1 MWINNEIKK
10 LKEKECSFNTQIF
23 KNRLEL
29 NNMPEIPTSRIR
41 KLRTWMPGKNSS
53 ELISLDENKNQISLI
68 DLASNDYLDLA
79 RHPLLINAAKQ
90 TLESDG
96 VGSGGSRFI
105 TGSRNIHQELET
117 KLAQWLNRD
126 IVLLYPSGFQA
137 NLAAVLALTERH
149 TPVICD
155 RLIHHSLLVGIKAS
169 GAKLIRFKHNN
180 LSDLEKLLKRA
191 KHNDPQKRP
200 LVITESL
207 FSMEGTTAPI
217 KEISKLCIKYD
228 SKLLVD
234 EAHAF
239 GVMGSAGRGETFGLK
254 KPISIIS
261 GTFGKAFGSG
271 GAFLAT
277 DKLTGENLIQNCGA
291 FRYTTALAP
300 PLCASALAALNLII
314 CNPNWGSNL
323 QEESIALRDK
333 LSQIGWQRPLG
344 RGPIISIILGSDEL
358 AMDYQKKLEDEGLL
372 TVAIRPP
379 TVPEGKSRLR
389 LVIRRNTP
397 IETLDKLIKVLK
409 DK

>member
-1 MWINNEIKK
+1 
-10 LKEKECSFNTQIF
+10 
-23 KNRLEL
+23 
-29 NNMPEIPTSRIR
+29 MPEIPNARIR
-41 KLRTWMPGKNSS
+41 KLKTWVPGNCSS
-53 ELISLDENKNQISLI
+53 EFIGLDENQNLITLI

-79 RHPLLINAAKQ
+79 RHPSLVEAART
-90 TLESDG
+90 TLETDG

-105 TGSRNIHQELET
+105 TGSRNIHQKLET
-117 KLAQWLNRD
+117 KLAEWLDRD
-126 IVLLYPSGFQA
+126 SVLLYPSGFQA
-137 NLAAVLALTERH
+137 NLAAVLALADRH

-169 GAKLIRFKHNN
+169 GAKLFRFKHNN
-180 LSDLEKLLKRA
+180 LSELETLLKKSRQRS
-191 KHNDPQKRP
+191 PQKQP

-228 SKLLVD
+228 SKLLID
-234 EAHAF
+234 EAHAL
-239 GVMGSAGRGETFGLK
+239 GVMGPGGKGESFGLK
-254 KPISIIS
+254 EPISIIS

-277 DKLTGENLIQNCGA
+277 DKITGENLIQNCGA

-300 PLCASALAALNLII
+300 PLCASALAALNLIER
-314 CNPNWGSNL
+314 NPDWGSKL
-323 QEESIALRDK
+323 KEKSIALRDR
-333 LSQIGWQRPLG
+333 LSQIGWQRPVG
-344 RGPIISIILGSDEL
+344 GGPIISIILGSDEL
-358 AMDYQKKLEDEGLL
+358 AMDYQKRLEGQGLL

-397 IETLDKLIKVLK
+397 VQAFERLIEVLK
-409 DK
+409 NK

>member
-1 MWINNEIKK
+1 MAA
-10 LKEKECSFNTQIF
+10 
-23 KNRLEL
+23 
-29 NNMPEIPTSRIR
+29 IPNSRIR
-41 KLRTWMPGKNSS
+41 KLRTWIPGKRSS
-53 ELISLDENKNQISLI
+53 ELIGVDENKNKITLI

-79 RHPLLINAAKQ
+79 RHPLLIEAAKQ
-90 TLESDG
+90 MLETDG

-105 TGSRNIHQELET
+105 TGSRNIHQKLER
-117 KLAQWLNRD
+117 KLAKWLDRE

-137 NLAAVLALTERH
+137 NLAAVLALADRH

-155 RLIHHSLLVGIKAS
+155 RLIHHSLIVGVKAS

-180 LSDLEKLLKRA
+180 LAELEELLKKSRQS
-191 KHNDPQKRP
+191 NPQKTP

-217 KEISKLCIKYD
+217 REISKLCIKYD
-228 SKLLVD
+228 SKLLID

-239 GVMGSAGRGETFGLK
+239 GVMGPEGRGESFEIK
-254 KPISIIS
+254 EPISIIS

-277 DKLTGENLIQNCGA
+277 DKITGENLIQNCGA

-300 PLCASALAALNLII
+300 PLCASALAALNLIES
-314 CNPNWGSNL
+314 NPNWGRELKEKSK
-323 QEESIALRDK
+323 ALRDR
-333 LSQIGWQRPLG
+333 LTQIGWQRPAG
-344 RGPIISIILGSDEL
+344 EGPIISIILGSDEL
-358 AMDYQKKLEDEGLL
+358 AMDYQKRLEAQGLL

-397 IETLDKLIKVLK
+397 IQAFEKLIEVLK
-409 DK
+409 NK

>member
-1 MWINNEIKK
+1 M
-10 LKEKECSFNTQIF
+10 TA
-23 KNRLEL
+23 
-29 NNMPEIPTSRIR
+29 IPNSRIR
-41 KLRTWMPGKNSS
+41 KLRTWAPGERSS
-53 ELISLDENKNQISLI
+53 ELIGVDENQNQITLI

-79 RHPLLINAAKQ
+79 RHPLLIEAARQ
-90 TLESDG
+90 TLETDG

-105 TGSRNIHQELET
+105 TGSRNIHQKLET
-117 KLAQWLNRD
+117 KIAEWLDRE

-137 NLAAVLALTERH
+137 NLAAVLALTDRH

-155 RLIHHSLLVGIKAS
+155 RLIHHSLLVGVKAS

-180 LSDLEKLLKRA
+180 LSELERLLKKSRQS
-191 KHNDPQKRP
+191 NPQKQP

-228 SKLLVD
+228 SKLLID
-234 EAHAF
+234 EAHAL
-239 GVMGSAGRGETFGLK
+239 GVMGPEGRGESFGFK
-254 KPISIIS
+254 EAISIIS
-261 GTFGKAFGSG
+261 GTLGKAFGSG

-277 DKLTGENLIQNCGA
+277 DKKIGENLIQNCGA

-300 PLCASALAALNLII
+300 PLCASALAALNLIES
-314 CNPNWGSNL
+314 NPAWGREL
-323 QEESIALRDK
+323 KEKSIAIRDR
-333 LSQIGWQRPLG
+333 LSQIGWQRPVG
-344 RGPIISIILGSDEL
+344 EGPIISLILGSDEL
-358 AMDYQKKLEDEGLL
+358 AIDYQKRLEAQRLL

-397 IETLDKLIKVLK
+397 IQAFERLITVLK
-409 DK
+409 NK

>member
-1 MWINNEIKK
+1 
-10 LKEKECSFNTQIF
+10 
-23 KNRLEL
+23 
-29 NNMPEIPTSRIR
+29 MPEIPNSRIR
-41 KLRTWMPGKNSS
+41 KLRTWLPGKRSS
-53 ELISLDENKNQISLI
+53 ELIGIDENKNQITLI

-79 RHPLLINAAKQ
+79 RHPLLIEATRQ
-90 TLESDG
+90 IIETDG

-105 TGSRNIHQELET
+105 TGSRNIHQKLET
-117 KLAQWLNRD
+117 KLTEWLDRE

-137 NLAAVLALTERH
+137 NLAAVLALADRH

-155 RLIHHSLLVGIKAS
+155 RLIHHSLLVGVKAS

-180 LSDLEKLLKRA
+180 LFELETLLEKSRQNNPK
-191 KHNDPQKRP
+191 KQP

-228 SKLLVD
+228 SKLLID

-239 GVMGSAGRGETFGLK
+239 GVMGPEGKGESFGIK
-254 KPISIIS
+254 EPISIIS

-277 DKLTGENLIQNCGA
+277 DKVTGENLIQNCGA

-300 PLCASALAALNLII
+300 PLCASALAALNLIES
-314 CNPNWGSNL
+314 NPSWGSEL
-323 QEESIALRDK
+323 KEKSKDLRDR
-333 LSQIGWQRPLG
+333 LSQIGWQRPIG
-344 RGPIISIILGSDEL
+344 GGPIISIILGSDEL
-358 AMDYQKKLEDEGLL
+358 AMDYQKRLEAQGLL

-379 TVPEGKSRLR
+379 TVPEGESRLR

-397 IETLDKLIKVLK
+397 VQAFERLIAVLK

>member
-1 MWINNEIKK
+1 
-10 LKEKECSFNTQIF
+10 
-23 KNRLEL
+23 
-29 NNMPEIPTSRIR
+29 MPEIPNSRIR
-41 KLRTWMPGKNSS
+41 KLRTWAPGKRSS
-53 ELISLDENKNQISLI
+53 ELIGEDENKNKITLI

-79 RHPLLINAAKQ
+79 RHPLLIEAARH
-90 TLESDG
+90 TLETDG

-105 TGSRNIHQELET
+105 TGSRNIHQKLET
-117 KLAQWLNRD
+117 KLAEWLDRE
-126 IVLLYPSGFQA
+126 IVLIYPSGFQA
-137 NLAAVLALTERH
+137 NLAAVLALSDRH

-155 RLIHHSLLVGIKAS
+155 RLIHHSLLVGVKAS
-169 GAKLIRFKHNN
+169 GAKLFRFKHNN
-180 LSDLEKLLKRA
+180 LSELEKLLKKSRQNNPR
-191 KHNDPQKRP
+191 KQP

-228 SKLLVD
+228 SKLLLD

-239 GVMGSAGRGETFGLK
+239 GVMGSAGRGESFELK
-254 KPISIIS
+254 EPISIIS

-277 DKLTGENLIQNCGA
+277 DKITGRNLIQNCGA

-300 PLCASALAALNLII
+300 PLCASALAALNLIKN
-314 CNPNWGSNL
+314 NPNWGSEL
-323 QEESIALRDK
+323 KEKSKALRDR
-333 LSQIGWQRPLG
+333 LSQVGWQRPAG
-344 RGPIISIILGSDEL
+344 EGPIISIILGSDRL
-358 AMDYQKKLEDEGLL
+358 AMDYQKRLEAQGLL

-397 IETLDKLIKVLK
+397 DQAFERLIEVLK
-409 DK
+409 NK

>member
-1 MWINNEIKK
+1 M
-10 LKEKECSFNTQIF
+10 TA
-23 KNRLEL
+23 
-29 NNMPEIPTSRIR
+29 IPNSRIR
-41 KLRTWMPGKNSS
+41 KLRTWAPGERSS
-53 ELISLDENKNQISLI
+53 ELIGVDENQNQITLI

-79 RHPLLINAAKQ
+79 RHPLLIEAARQ
-90 TLESDG
+90 TLETDG

-105 TGSRNIHQELET
+105 TGSRNIHQKLET
-117 KLAQWLNRD
+117 KIAEWLDRE

-137 NLAAVLALTERH
+137 NLAAVLALTDRH

-155 RLIHHSLLVGIKAS
+155 RLIHHSLLVGVKAS

-180 LSDLEKLLKRA
+180 LSELDRLLKKSRQI
-191 KHNDPQKRP
+191 NPQNQP

-228 SKLLVD
+228 SKLLID
-234 EAHAF
+234 EAHAL
-239 GVMGSAGRGETFGLK
+239 GIMGPEGRGEAFGLK
-254 KPISIIS
+254 EAISIIS

-277 DKLTGENLIQNCGA
+277 DKTTGENLIQNCGA

-300 PLCASALAALNLII
+300 PLCASALAALNLIES
-314 CNPNWGSNL
+314 NPAWGREL
-323 QEESIALRDK
+323 KEKSIAIRDR
-333 LSQIGWQRPLG
+333 LSQIGWQRPVG
-344 RGPIISIILGSDEL
+344 EGPIISLILGSDEL
-358 AMDYQKKLEDEGLL
+358 AIDFQKRLEAQHLL

-389 LVIRRNTP
+389 LIIRRNTP
-397 IETLDKLIKVLK
+397 IQAFERLIKVLK
-409 DK
+409 NK